1 MPKVKHS
8 KAGKSGKPGKKGGKA
23 SGNIAMPRA
32 PPPGPARPAV
42 WRPGQDGV
50 EEGEALEYDPSAYD
64 CLHAFTLEWPCL
76 RYVLRCRGKVRV
88 VTVGNTARKCMGRML
103 LRELLILA
111 ECS

>member
-8 KAGKSGKPGKKGGKA
+8 KAGKSGKPGKKGGKP
-23 SGNIAMPRA
+23 SGNRAMPPAA
-32 PPPGPARPAV
+32 PSGPARPAV

-76 RYVLRCRGKVRV
+76 RYGTSYLKLFMVTDRGICRPQYMTGCAL
-88 VTVGNTARKCMGRML
+88 GSL
-103 LRELLILA
+103 LMF
-111 ECS
+111 